1 MRGVILST
9 AIDICNSALIKLG
22 QDTISSFTEDSKSAR
37 ALKVQ
42 YPLIRDKLLQD
53 HYWNFAIKTVSL
65 AQLPTQDLGS
75 RGTKFAL
82 PSDYHQ
88 AIKLLSNKFYKIE
101 SGELITDQST
111 ANLKYVWKNNDVST
125 YTPLFKE
132 ALAYA
137 LAHDLAYSMTQ
148 SQGTL
153 DRMEK
158 KAEEAKLN
166 AAAVDAQ
173 EDFMDNVH
181 GDDFIEG
188 RIGEIQSHFK

>member
-1 MRGVILST
+1 MPI
-9 AIDICNSALIKLG
+9 A
-22 QDTISSFTEDSKSAR
+22 SFTEDSKAAR
-37 ALKVQ
+37 ALKTA
-42 YPLIRDKLLQD
+42 YPIIRDKLLQD

-65 AQLPTQDLGS
+65 ALLPTQDLGD
-75 RGTKFAL
+75 RGTKFQL

-88 AIKLLSNKFYKIE
+88 AIKLLSNRFYKIE
-101 SGELITDQST
+101 SGVLITKQPT
-111 ANLKYVWKNNDVST
+111 AILKYVWKNTTVST

-137 LAHDLAYSMTQ
+137 LANDIAYLMTQ
-148 SQGTL
+148 SQGTV
-153 DRMEK
+153 DRMEQ
-158 KAEEAKLN
+158 KAEKAKLN

-188 RIGEIQSHFK
+188 RYGEIQSHYK

>member
-1 MRGVILST
+1 MST
-9 AIDICNSALIKLG
+9 AIDICNSALNKLG
-22 QDTISSFTEDSKSAR
+22 QDPIASFSEDSKAAR
-37 ALKVQ
+37 ALNTA

-65 AQLPTQDLGS
+65 AQLPSTDLGL

-82 PSDYHQ
+82 PADYHQ
-88 AIKLLSNKFYKIE
+88 AIKLLSNRFYKIE

-111 ANLKYVWKNNDVST
+111 AILKYVWKNNNVSS

-137 LAHDLAYSMTQ
+137 LANDIAYLMTQ
-148 SQGTL
+148 SQGTS
-153 DRMEK
+153 DRM
-158 KAEEAKLN
+158 AKYAYDAKMN

-173 EDFMDNVH
+173 EDFMDSVH

-188 RIGEIQSHFK
+188 RFGEIQSHFK

>member
-1 MRGVILST
+1 MST
-9 AIDICNSALIKLG
+9 AIDICNSALTKLG
-22 QDTISSFTEDSKSAR
+22 QEPIASFTEDSKAGR
-37 ALKVQ
+37 ALNTQ
-42 YPLIRDKLLQD
+42 YPIIRDMLLQD

-65 AQLPTQDLGS
+65 AQLPTTDT
-75 RGTKFAL
+75 RGVKFAL

-88 AIKLLSNKFYKIE
+88 AIKLLSNRFYKIE

-111 ANLKYVWKNNDVST
+111 ATLKYVWKNENVAS

-137 LAHDLAYSMTQ
+137 LANDIAYLMTQ
-148 SQGTL
+148 SQGTS
-153 DRMEK
+153 DRMEA
-158 KAEEAKLN
+158 KAIKAKLN

-173 EDFMDNVH
+173 EDFMDSVH

-188 RIGEIQSHFK
+188 RFGEVQSHFK